1 MKQLPLK
8 NLLRRPGRTA
18 ALLIMV
24 ALLAFS
30 MFGGSV
36 VIRSL
41 QNGLTSLEGRIG
53 ADVIVIPTTAR
64 SKINVKNIL
73 LDGTTGYFYMKSSW
87 VDKVREVEGVE
98 KVTAQLYLAS
108 QKADCCS
115 ISTQIIGFDP

>member
-53 ADVIVIPTTAR
+53 ADVIVIPTIAR